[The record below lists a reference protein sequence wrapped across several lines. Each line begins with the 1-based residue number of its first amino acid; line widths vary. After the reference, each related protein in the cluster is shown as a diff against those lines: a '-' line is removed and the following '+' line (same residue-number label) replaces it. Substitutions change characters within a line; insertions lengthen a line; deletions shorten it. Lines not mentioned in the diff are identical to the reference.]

1 MDIKEFVKKEAREAL
16 AREFTKEGLF
26 ELKEEEIRGNKY
38 HVFANLPQNL
48 RDYFQFPLIHGEWD
62 FLAYEDDTYTYQEVL
77 NTSAG
82 LAHTLVD
89 KFGIKKGDK
98 VAFSMR
104 NYPEWINSFIAVTSI
119 GAVAVPL
126 NSWWTGEEL
135 EYGITHSESSVFI
148 GDDERL
154 QRLEGHIEEIPRIG
168 VRCEVNQYTNTVSF
182 DDVVSSMDAFPDAEI
197 DPEDD
202 ASIMYTSGSTG
213 YPKGVVS
220 THRAVV
226 SAPITWALMGQLGS
240 LVEVDGVPQ
249 ASPVAGE
256 NPCTLAAVPL
266 FHVTGSHAV
275 FLLSLVTA
283 RKIVF
288 MYKWD
293 ATNALSLIEKHKV
306 TDMTGVPTMSWEIL
320 QAHKDNPDID
330 ISSLKGLGSGGAARP
345 PEQIKAQE
353 KEHPDKIATV
363 GYGLTETNAHATNA
377 SGMILYDRPS
387 TAGFPTP
394 FLNQIK
400 IVGEDGS
407 DLGPDEIGEVAIKST
422 CNFRCY
428 LKNEEA
434 TNEVLD
440 NEGWFR
446 SGDVGIID
454 EEGFLYIKDRIK
466 DIVIRGGEN
475 IACLEI
481 EAAIYEH
488 PSVREASVFGVPDE
502 RLGEKLAT
510 RISLNPGAEL
520 TEADLSSFLAE
531 KIAKF
536 KIPEY
541 TWFQAEELPKVA
553 AGKIA
558 KKQMREEAINE
569 LGLS

>member
-82 LAHTLVD
+82 LAHTLID

-377 SGMILYDRPS
+377 SGMILYERPS

-407 DLGPDEIGEVAIKST
+407 ELGPNEIGEVAIKST

-569 LGLS
+569 LGLN

>member
-1 MDIKEFVKKEAREAL
+1 
-16 AREFTKEGLF
+16 
-26 ELKEEEIRGNKY
+26 
-38 HVFANLPQNL
+38 
-48 RDYFQFPLIHGEWD
+48 
-62 FLAYEDDTYTYQEVL
+62 
-77 NTSAG
+77 
-82 LAHTLVD
+82 
-89 KFGIKKGDK
+89 
-98 VAFSMR
+98 MR
-104 NYPEWINSFIAVTSI
+104 NYPEWINTYIAVTSI

-126 NSWWTGEEL
+126 NSWWQGEEL
-135 EYGITHSESSVFI
+135 EYGITHSESKLFV
-148 GDDERL
+148 GDGERL
-154 QRLEGHIEEIPRIG
+154 ERLEGLLKEVPRIS
-168 VRCEVNQYTNTVSF
+168 VRCDSSNYTNTVAF
-182 DDVVSSMDAFPDAEI
+182 DDVVTPRDSFPEVEI
-197 DPEDD
+197 HPEDD

-213 YPKGVVS
+213 YPKGVVA
-220 THRAVV
+220 THRSVV
-226 SAPITWALMGQLGS
+226 SAPETWALMGQLAG
-240 LVEVDGVPQ
+240 LIEIDGVPQ
-249 ASPVAGE
+249 ASPVAVE

-293 ATNALSLIEKHKV
+293 AKTALSLIEKHKV

-353 KEHPDKIATV
+353 QDHPDKIATV
-363 GYGLTETNAHATNA
+363 GYGLTETNAHGTNA
-377 SGMILYDRPS
+377 SGAILYDRPS
-387 TAGFPTP
+387 TAGFATP
-394 FLNQIK
+394 FLNEIK
-400 IVGEDGS
+400 VVGEDGKELPT
-407 DLGPDEIGEVAIKST
+407 DGIGEVAIKST
-422 CNFRCY
+422 NNFRCY
-428 LKNEEA
+428 LKNEDA

-440 NEGWFR
+440 AEGWFR
-446 SGDVGIID
+446 TGDVGCID

-510 RISLNPGAEL
+510 RISLNPGATLSHE
-520 TEADLSSFLAE
+520 ELSSFLSE

-536 KIPEY
+536 KVPEY
-541 TWFQAEELPKVA
+541 SWFQAEELPKVA

-558 KKQMREEAINE
+558 KKQMREEAIAE
-569 LGLS
+569 LESK

>member
-1 MDIKEFVKKEAREAL
+1 MDIKEFVKKEARENL

-26 ELKEEEIRGNKY
+26 ELKEETIRGNKY
-38 HVFANLPQNL
+38 HVFANLPQTL
-48 RDYFQFPLIHGEWD
+48 REYFQFPLIHGEWD

-82 LAHTLVD
+82 LAHALID
-89 KFGIKKGDK
+89 KYGIKKGDK

-104 NYPEWINSFIAVTSI
+104 NYPEWINSYIAVTSI

-135 EYGITHSESSVFI
+135 EYGVTHSESTLFI

-154 QRLEGHIEEIPRIG
+154 QRLEGHIEDVPRVG
-168 VRCEVNQYTNTVSF
+168 VRCDVSKYTNSEAF
-182 DDVVSSMDAFPDAEI
+182 EDVVSAAEAFPEVEI

-226 SAPITWALMGQLGS
+226 SAPITWALMGQLAS
-240 LVEVDGVPQ
+240 SIEVDGVAQ

-293 ATNALSLIEKHKV
+293 ATTALSLIEKHKV

-320 QAHKDNPDID
+320 QAHKDNLDID

-353 KEHPDKIATV
+353 KEHPDKVATV

-377 SGMILYDRPS
+377 SGMLLYDRPS

-407 DLGPDEIGEVAIKST
+407 EMGPNEIGEVAIKST

-440 NEGWFR
+440 AEGWFR
-446 SGDVGIID
+446 SGDVGIVD
-454 EEGFLYIKDRIK
+454 EDGFLYIKDRIK

-520 TEADLSSFLAE
+520 TESDLSSFLAE

-541 TWFQAEELPKVA
+541 TWFQEDELPKVA

-558 KKQMREEAINE
+558 KKQMREEAIKE
-569 LGLS
+569 LGLD

>member
-1 MDIKEFVKKEAREAL
+1 LID
-16 AREFTKEGLF
+16 
-26 ELKEEEIRGNKY
+26 KY
-38 HVFANLPQNL
+38 
-48 RDYFQFPLIHGEWD
+48 
-62 FLAYEDDTYTYQEVL
+62 
-77 NTSAG
+77 
-82 LAHTLVD
+82 
-89 KFGIKKGDK
+89 GIKKGDK

-104 NYPEWINSFIAVTSI
+104 NYPEWINSYIAVTSI

-135 EYGITHSESSVFI
+135 EYGVTHSESTLFI

-154 QRLEGHIEEIPRIG
+154 QRLEGHIEDVPRIG
-168 VRCEVNQYTNTVSF
+168 VRCDVSKYTNSEAF
-182 DDVVSSMDAFPDAEI
+182 EDVVSSAEAFPEVEI

-226 SAPITWALMGQLGS
+226 SAPITWALMGQLAS
-240 LVEVDGVPQ
+240 SIEVDGVAQ

-293 ATNALSLIEKHKV
+293 ATTALSLIEKHKV

-353 KEHPDKIATV
+353 KEHPDKVATV

-377 SGMILYDRPS
+377 SGMLLYDRPS

-407 DLGPDEIGEVAIKST
+407 EMGPNEIGEVAIKST

-440 NEGWFR
+440 AEGWFR
-446 SGDVGIID
+446 SGDVGIVD
-454 EEGFLYIKDRIK
+454 EDGFLYIKDRIK

-520 TEADLSSFLAE
+520 TESDLSSFLAE

-541 TWFQAEELPKVA
+541 TWFQEDELPKVA

-558 KKQMREEAINE
+558 KKQMREEAIKE
-569 LGLS
+569 LGLD